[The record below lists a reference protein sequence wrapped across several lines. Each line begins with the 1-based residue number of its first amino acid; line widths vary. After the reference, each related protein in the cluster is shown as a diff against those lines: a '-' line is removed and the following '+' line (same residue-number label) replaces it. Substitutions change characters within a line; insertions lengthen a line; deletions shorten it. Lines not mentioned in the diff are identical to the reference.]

1 MTLLQLVQEF
11 CRRTG
16 ITSPSIVMSSQDDD
30 LLQLVGLLNEGCED
44 LLRHSWTELQ
54 YSAAWTS
61 TGVEDQG
68 ALSTLAP
75 SLDTITNNTILDT
88 TTDLR
93 IVGPMSPA
101 KWQDLES
108 GSGLYAYRIMAGH
121 LHIRPALPVSHTLA
135 FGYTSR
141 GIVQDVSTV
150 TPTTK
155 SYFTRDDDV
164 FLLNEVLLLTWLR
177 WKWKEEKG
185 LPYLE
190 NFRAYEAM
198 VAKYSG
204 ADGTKAT
211 LSLNGEAGI
220 ARPGIVVPAGNWS
233 VP

>member
-1 MTLLQLVQEF
+1 MTLLQLIQEF

-16 ITSPSIVMSSQDDD
+16 ITTPSIVMSSQDDD

-54 YSAAWTS
+54 YSATWTS

-93 IVGPMSPA
+93 VIGPMSPA
-101 KWQDLES
+101 KWQELES

-135 FGYTSR
+135 FEYTSR

-155 SYFTRDDDV
+155 SYFTRDNDV
-164 FLLNEVLLLTWLR
+164 FLLNEVLLLSWLR

-190 NFRAYEAM
+190 NFRAYEAL

-204 ADGTKAT
+204 ADGTKAA
-211 LSLNGEAGI
+211 LSLNGESGFSH
-220 ARPGIVVPAGNWS
+220 PGIVVPAGNWS